1 MDECDF
7 QSITCTDRFP
17 EDLLCDVDFVLKQ
30 LASLDSSK
38 ATGPDKIS
46 ALMLKMTASSIAPSI
61 TSLFNQSLKKGRVP
75 MDWKLSH
82 VVPIPKQSPANSP
95 DKYRPVSLLSI
106 LSKVLERHVYNV
118 TADYLDEIHPLTDYQ
133 WGFRA
138 GRSTVGALLAA
149 TSHWFSLLEAGRE
162 VCAIFFD
169 YRKAFDSVPHR
180 PLLNKLES
188 LGISSYVL
196 RLIAD
201 YLTSRLQCVVVE
213 GDKSAVAQVLSGVPQ
228 GSVLGPLLFLIYI
241 DEISAIPLSTES
253 SRVIY
258 ADDVCIYRPI
268 SSSSDFGYV
277 QRDIEAIEKWS
288 TDNFLNLNPTKCKY
302 MLISRKKTPVTPT
315 VPLLL
320 GNLPLQKVET
330 FKYLGVLIS
339 QDMSWSSHVQT
350 TCSKA
355 KKVLGLLYRKFY
367 KCSNTETLVQLYVSL
382 VRPHLEYA
390 CSVWSP
396 HLVKDINAIE
406 NVQKFASRMA
416 THNWN
421 LNYNDLLSLTDLPTL
436 ERRRMDLK
444 LGQLFKIVHK
454 LCFFPEGIVRLRE
467 QTPLLSNTRSV
478 HPLYLNQ
485 PRVHTNSYYYSFVP
499 HTCSLWNSLPFEIVN
514 VSSYNSFKFSIQGY
528 NYF

>member
-1 MDECDF
+1 
-7 QSITCTDRFP
+7 
-17 EDLLCDVDFVLKQ
+17 
-30 LASLDSSK
+30 
-38 ATGPDKIS
+38 
-46 ALMLKMTASSIAPSI
+46 
-61 TSLFNQSLKKGRVP
+61 
-75 MDWKLSH
+75 
-82 VVPIPKQSPANSP
+82 
-95 DKYRPVSLLSI
+95 
-106 LSKVLERHVYNV
+106 
-118 TADYLDEIHPLTDYQ
+118 
-133 WGFRA
+133 
-138 GRSTVGALLAA
+138 
-149 TSHWFSLLEAGRE
+149 
-162 VCAIFFD
+162 
-169 YRKAFDSVPHR
+169 
-180 PLLNKLES
+180 
-188 LGISSYVL
+188 
-196 RLIAD
+196 
-201 YLTSRLQCVVVE
+201 
-213 GDKSAVAQVLSGVPQ
+213 
-228 GSVLGPLLFLIYI
+228 
-241 DEISAIPLSTES
+241 
-253 SRVIY
+253 
-258 ADDVCIYRPI
+258 
-268 SSSSDFGYV
+268 
-277 QRDIEAIEKWS
+277 
-288 TDNFLNLNPTKCKY
+288 
-302 MLISRKKTPVTPT
+302 MLISRKKSPVTPT

-339 QDMSWSSHVQT
+339 QDMSWSSHIET

-367 KCSNTETLVQLYVSL
+367 ECSNTETLVQLYLSL

-454 LCFFPEGIVRLRE
+454 LCSFPEGIVRFRE

-499 HTCSLWNSLPFEIVN
+499 HTCSLWNSLPFEIIN
-514 VSSYNSFKFSIQGY
+514 ASSYNSFKLSIQDY

>member
-1 MDECDF
+1 MLSQIYHLNCQKF
-7 QSITCTDRFP
+7 
-17 EDLLCDVDFVLKQ
+17 KW
-30 LASLDSSK
+30 AS
-38 ATGPDKIS
+38 
-46 ALMLKMTASSIAPSI
+46 
-61 TSLFNQSLKKGRVP
+61 Q
-75 MDWKLSH
+75 
-82 VVPIPKQSPANSP
+82 
-95 DKYRPVSLLSI
+95 
-106 LSKVLERHVYNV
+106 
-118 TADYLDEIHPLTDYQ
+118 EIHVIL
-133 WGFRA
+133 
-138 GRSTVGALLAA
+138 
-149 TSHWFSLLEAGRE
+149 
-162 VCAIFFD
+162 
-169 YRKAFDSVPHR
+169 
-180 PLLNKLES
+180 
-188 LGISSYVL
+188 
-196 RLIAD
+196 
-201 YLTSRLQCVVVE
+201 
-213 GDKSAVAQVLSGVPQ
+213 
-228 GSVLGPLLFLIYI
+228 YI
-241 DEISAIPLSTES
+241 
-253 SRVIY
+253 
-258 ADDVCIYRPI
+258 CM
-268 SSSSDFGYV
+268 
-277 QRDIEAIEKWS
+277 Q
-288 TDNFLNLNPTKCKY
+288 TKCKY